1 MQSLFQ
7 IENDASTGVFSVPLW
22 NYVRNGLQDNL
33 SKITNHYSQ
42 FPIPAKSSNLLTQI
56 IQTVAVSRTLPY
68 DRFVANCTFR
78 SMNVAQ
84 SLKLTS
90 AVSKGKIWENQFYG
104 GCEEIVVAHSST
116 FNIYEFRDNWKEAS
130 PVEILEHSQSNL
142 NMWQPDGS
150 ISSNDKGLAVIAINI
165 PMLMAQYYMF
175 CLEQD
180 KLEANGQDRKTIAQ
194 FIGAYPLVNALKSH
208 IDHARLNALIN
219 YQNGLPALASLK
231 KHSFHLIDYTQSLD
245 TVMKQETDN
254 LKKANKRIAGVL
266 RMVPMIHSQNLQ
278 ELSELPGMA
287 KTVQC
292 YWALVASRLKIL
304 SFAYGV
310 SDQVQRQ
317 SATEMEKIRWQFK
330 IQQTSNVLR
339 NNLGIASFYQLAPY
353 MDKLKLI

>member
-7 IENDASTGVFSVPLW
+7 IENDSSTGVFSVPVW
-22 NYVRNGLQDNL
+22 NYVHNGLQDNL
-33 SKITNHYSQ
+33 KKITNHYSH
-42 FPIPAKSSNLLTQI
+42 FPIPAKSDNLIAQI
-56 IQTVAVSRTLPY
+56 IQTVAISRTLPY

-90 AVSKGKIWENQFYG
+90 PVSKGKIWEGEFYG
-104 GCEEIVVAHSST
+104 NCEEIVIAHTST
-116 FNIYEFRDNWKEAS
+116 FNIYEMRDSWKDAS
-130 PVEILEHSQSNL
+130 PVEILEHPQANL
-142 NMWQPDGS
+142 NMWMPDGS
-150 ISSNDKGLAVIAINI
+150 IASNDKGLAVIAINI

-175 CLEQD
+175 CQEQD
-180 KLEANGQDRKTIAQ
+180 ALEASGQPRKTLNQ
-194 FIGAYPLVNALKSH
+194 FVGAYPLVNALKSH
-208 IDHARLNALIN
+208 IDHARLNSLIS
-219 YQNGLPALASLK
+219 YSNGLPPLKSLK
-231 KHSFHLIDYTQSLD
+231 KHSFVLVDYEQPLN

-266 RMVPMIHSQNLQ
+266 RMVPMIHTQNLQ

-310 SDQVQRQ
+310 SEQVQKQ
-317 SATEMEKIRWQFK
+317 SGTEIEKIRWQFK
-330 IQQTSNVLR
+330 VQQTASVLR
-339 NNLGIASFYQLAPY
+339 NNLGIASYYQLAPY